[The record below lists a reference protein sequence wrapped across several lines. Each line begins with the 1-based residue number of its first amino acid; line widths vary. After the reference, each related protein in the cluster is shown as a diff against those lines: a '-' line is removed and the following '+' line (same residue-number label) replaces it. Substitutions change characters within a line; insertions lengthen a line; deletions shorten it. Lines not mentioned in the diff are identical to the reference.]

1 MGEIFPPSKV
11 HMDQGTTR
19 LRRLCV
25 TGGAASQISF
35 CLWKTFIA
43 IQNIT
48 WISAGILHKK
58 EDTTGIPVSL
68 FLTYWGFPSDTGFV
82 KKEKYRKPIAW
93 RYFSLFYRRYRQ
105 ICRKLSEGNWYRW
118 EGFSV
123 PVSVKRPRGIMH
135 AHGNRNFSTHPQLH
149 TCK

>member
-58 EDTTGIPVSL
+58 IYLKRYTVIRYGKWFSYLGAFTLTEMLTHGAVYKKQVYEV
-68 FLTYWGFPSDTGFV
+68 FLECY
-82 KKEKYRKPIAW
+82 
-93 RYFSLFYRRYRQ
+93 
-105 ICRKLSEGNWYRW
+105 C
-118 EGFSV
+118 
-123 PVSVKRPRGIMH
+123 
-135 AHGNRNFSTHPQLH
+135 
-149 TCK
+149 

>member
-58 EDTTGIPVSL
+58 IYLKRYTVMRYGEWFSYLGAFTLTEMLTHGAVYKKQVYEV
-68 FLTYWGFPSDTGFV
+68 FLECY
-82 KKEKYRKPIAW
+82 
-93 RYFSLFYRRYRQ
+93 
-105 ICRKLSEGNWYRW
+105 C
-118 EGFSV
+118 
-123 PVSVKRPRGIMH
+123 
-135 AHGNRNFSTHPQLH
+135 
-149 TCK
+149 